1 MEPKLI
7 KEETLEKDASY
18 TDTPSN
24 NLRNRSKGKVYN
36 FIS

>member
-7 KEETLEKDASY
+7 KEETVEKETNY

-24 NLRNRSKGKVYN
+24 NLRNRSNKGK
-36 FIS
+36 